1 MCRFL
6 LYKSKE
12 PSEITGTLNAFAR
25 MSKKSK
31 AYDGDSQCDGWGISW
46 LENKSWHTYK
56 SVRPIWDDVDAFTQ
70 FPRSLVFTIHA
81 RSASFPQHKNNIEYN
96 QPYINDSYSFV
107 FNGLLKGVAL
117 SIPGNIGAQKIWN
130 LLNGQLKTN
139 EAEVGF
145 QKTVEILKKNT
156 RTVQALNM
164 GIANKDII
172 AAYSTYV
179 EHPLYY
185 SLHYVDEPDHKLICS
200 EPIDGFSFKTLPN
213 NSFLLL

>member
-12 PSEITGTLNAFAR
+12 PSVITDMLNAFAR
-25 MSKKSK
+25 MAEKSR

-46 LENKSWHTYK
+46 LENNTWHTYK
-56 SVRPIWDDVDAFTQ
+56 SVRPIWEDVNSFTQ
-70 FPRSLVFTIHA
+70 FPSSTLYTIHA

-96 QPYINDSYSFV
+96 QPYIDNTYSFV
-107 FNGLLKGVAL
+107 FNGLLKGVTL

-130 LLNGQLKTN
+130 LLNGQLKTKKVDVSCPS
-139 EAEVGF
+139 A
-145 QKTVEILKKNT
+145 VEILKKNA
-156 RTVQALNM
+156 RVVQALNM
-164 GIANKDII
+164 GLAYKGSI
-172 AAYSTYV
+172 AAYSTYA

-185 SLHYVDEPDHKLICS
+185 SLHYVDEPSFKLICS
-200 EPIDGFSFKTLPN
+200 EPIEGFSFKTLPN